1 MKKKLLIII
10 FIILIILIAIFIVV
24 NSDSSKDDFIESSSS
39 NVTFEKNE
47 ITGNYVV
54 YDNDGDIIKD
64 DVSEAERYVYE
75 DFPDYSP
82 GF

>member
-1 MKKKLLIII
+1 MNKKLLIII
-10 FIILIILIAIFIVV
+10 FIILIILIAIFVV
-24 NSDSSKDDFIESSSS
+24 VSSNSTKEAFVESGSS

-47 ITGNYVV
+47 TTGNYIV
-54 YDNDGDIIKD
+54 YDKDGDIIKD
-64 DVSEAERYVYE
+64 DVSESERYVYE

>member
-1 MKKKLLIII
+1 MNKKLLIIA
-10 FIILIILIAIFIVV
+10 FIILIILIAIFVV
-24 NSDSSKDDFIESSSS
+24 VSSNSTKEAFVESSSS

-47 ITGNYVV
+47 TTGNYIV
-54 YDNDGDIIKD
+54 YDKDGDIIKD
-64 DVSEAERYVYE
+64 DVSEAEIYVYE

>member
-1 MKKKLLIII
+1 MKKKLLIIAFIILLVLISI
-10 FIILIILIAIFIVV
+10 FIIIKS
-24 NSDSSKDDFIESSSS
+24 NSTKEAFVESSSS

-47 ITGNYVV
+47 TTGNYIV
-54 YDNDGDIIKD
+54 YDKDGDIIKD
-64 DVSEAERYVYE
+64 DVSESEKYVYE

>member
-1 MKKKLLIII
+1 MNKKLLIII
-10 FIILIILIAIFIVV
+10 FIILIILIAIFVV
-24 NSDSSKDDFIESSSS
+24 VSSNGTKEAFVESSSS

-47 ITGNYVV
+47 TTGNYIV
-54 YDNDGDIIKD
+54 YDKDGDIIKD
-64 DVSEAERYVYE
+64 DVSESEKYVYE

>member
-1 MKKKLLIII
+1 MNKKLLIIAFIILLVLISI
-10 FIILIILIAIFIVV
+10 FIIIKS
-24 NSDSSKDDFIESSSS
+24 NSTKEAFVESSSS

-47 ITGNYVV
+47 TTGNYIV

>member
-1 MKKKLLIII
+1 MKKKLLIIAFIILLVLISI
-10 FIILIILIAIFIVV
+10 FIIIKS
-24 NSDSSKDDFIESSSS
+24 NSSKEDFVESSSS

-47 ITGNYVV
+47 TTGNYIV
-54 YDNDGDIIKD
+54 YDKDGDIIKD
-64 DVSEAERYVYE
+64 DVSESERYVYE